1 MCMNKK
7 LLFSF
12 FMALSFAEPGSSD
25 SFIDAAKV
33 GNLTEMELLITDC
46 FSVTYKASSLFA
58 SNPLDV
64 QDIAGNTPL
73 HHAVLNQD
81 YEMFQMLVKNGASL
95 SVRNKDDKCPFNLAL
110 ELKSEDMIEAVGV
123 AMAAVLFA
131 QDQAWETKQGY
142 LKVIGGIWGVL
153 LLMGV
158 LLGIAAV

>member
-1 MCMNKK
+1 
-7 LLFSF
+7 
-12 FMALSFAEPGSSD
+12 
-25 SFIDAAKV
+25 
-33 GNLTEMELLITDC
+33 
-46 FSVTYKASSLFA
+46 
-58 SNPLDV
+58 
-64 QDIAGNTPL
+64 
-73 HHAVLNQD
+73 
-81 YEMFQMLVKNGASL
+81 MFKMLVKNGASL